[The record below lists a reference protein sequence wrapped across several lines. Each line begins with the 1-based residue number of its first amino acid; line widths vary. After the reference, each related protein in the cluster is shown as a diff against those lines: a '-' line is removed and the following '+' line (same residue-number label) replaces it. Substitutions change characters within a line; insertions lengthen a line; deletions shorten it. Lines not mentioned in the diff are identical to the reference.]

1 MLLEEGERQMVSGA
15 AGRIWSPSG
24 EYAQFETAREYTEY
38 RRPGTAK
45 VVILTEVRDHER
57 GSEIVSESRVVV
69 HGRRSRLLFRGFWA
83 MVRPFSRF
91 VPHEV
96 LAAAVRRAEAG

>member
-38 RRPGTAK
+38 RRPGTA
-45 VVILTEVRDHER
+45 TSDQADDGDGPHSSTGRER
-57 GSEIVSESRVVV
+57 SVSG
-69 HGRRSRLLFRGFWA
+69 GRA
-83 MVRPFSRF
+83 NDTTRP
-91 VPHEV
+91 
-96 LAAAVRRAEAG
+96 RRRKRTR